1 MTLNIK
7 SNGLG
12 GAMVHSI
19 KPREQ
24 SGRDSFS
31 RFRAQTRSATIA
43 SLSILE
49 GKEIDWIYC
58 DFQDDFVVRY
68 RIEGEI
74 SYKFYQVKTKS
85 KQNESWTISELTGI
99 NTRKKDE
106 NQDLVKL
113 KESFIG
119 KLLLQT
125 LMFEES
131 CKYIVFQTNINNDNN
146 VESFFEDILNGN
158 FDNKYVQLF
167 LNNFN
172 CIFSGELNGII
183 DNEGIK
189 NKLKKLIAEVDVEYL
204 KDKHELFEPLVRS
217 RIYDYSEVDLNYSEC
232 KELILK
238 LLSLVENKSS
248 GVIKDI
254 NENSVN
260 ELAGISIKNLLPI
273 MSITYDA
280 YQILLNGGDS
290 NAIKSVSIIQRAL
303 EGSGATEETIKYC
316 SKWKSEWD
324 IWLRN
329 TRHNVSEFELEILI
343 SEIRRILNEAVKF
356 GNYIKI
362 IDLKKPLTS
371 YYAEVVQD
379 GNKLGLSEDLLLGGV
394 FSEFVKS
401 KV

>member
-119 KLLLQT
+119 KLLLHT

-290 NAIKSVSIIQRAL
+290 NAIKSGRIQ
-303 EGSGATEETIKYC
+303 T
-316 SKWKSEWD
+316 
-324 IWLRN
+324 
-329 TRHNVSEFELEILI
+329 
-343 SEIRRILNEAVKF
+343 
-356 GNYIKI
+356 
-362 IDLKKPLTS
+362 
-371 YYAEVVQD
+371 
-379 GNKLGLSEDLLLGGV
+379 
-394 FSEFVKS
+394 
-401 KV
+401 